1 MDKSIRLYGEN
12 IESRLKN
19 MGLSVDILFP
29 NLEIPLGKVIGNIA
43 SRGVS
48 YAICLHPENQ
58 SHGSLT
64 LNVLQGEQ
72 QEHRNMPVDD
82 AMSFIS
88 KNFSNRL
95 GELELS
101 LPILIRE
108 ASRIFNQSGSCLL
121 LLLNLML
128 KFLLEKN

>member
-12 IESRLKN
+12 IETRLKN

-29 NLEIPLGKVIGNIA
+29 NIDIPLGKVIGNIA

-48 YAICLHPENQ
+48 YAVCVEPENQ

-88 KNFSNRL
+88 KNFCSRL
-95 GELELS
+95 GESELNYLCS
-101 LPILIRE
+101 LHI
-108 ASRIFNQSGSCLL
+108 
-121 LLLNLML
+121 
-128 KFLLEKN
+128 

>member
-12 IESRLKN
+12 IENRLKN

-29 NLEIPLGKVIGNIA
+29 NIDIPLGKVIGNIA

-48 YAICLHPENQ
+48 YAICLYPENQ

-95 GELELS
+95 GEFKS
-101 LPILIRE
+101 GIIDIGGPI
-108 ASRIFNQSGSCLL
+108 SGDCS
-121 LLLNLML
+121 
-128 KFLLEKN
+128 FEEV

>member
-12 IESRLKN
+12 IENRLKN

-29 NLEIPLGKVIGNIA
+29 NVDIPLGKVIGNIA

-48 YAICLHPENQ
+48 YAICVHPENQ

-88 KNFSNRL
+88 KNFTNRL
-95 GELELS
+95 GELQFSHLNS
-101 LPILIRE
+101 IIDFILC
-108 ASRIFNQSGSCLL
+108 N
-121 LLLNLML
+121 N
-128 KFLLEKN
+128 KFGNFGNAPMK